1 MAFKWSLFLFLS
13 TTILFMIII
22 VNQHSVFGQSTTT
35 TKTTTTISIINQ
47 QPQSLDKLSS
57 NSYTLSSM
65 DDVEMLTYFLLYR
78 YGYFNHTSDHHHHHH
93 GKDDNQNDEDILTE
107 SKLREF
113 IEKIK
118 INQLVPNKRYEQ
130 SSSSSTLTSAAID
143 PKTKMC
149 SKFMLE
155 NLLKSKRWGP
165 SNGSSIN
172 SNNGVSLINSKINL
186 ICEAANSCKNA
197 KNLVDLV
204 GLNSIRTPT
213 LSQSIARLCPLMLFQ
228 MQEKECVDQQ
238 ESQFKAKNKPT
249 MSSVWGFGLLFVT
262 IVSFC
267 SIAGVGIL
275 PFLNEYSYQIMITIL
290 EGLAVGSLVGSALFH
305 LIPQAFNLM
314 IPGNHEYLWRALIIF
329 GGIYMFFWSERLMK
343 IVSEFRRRKKSKDFS
358 LPSTTSLEN
367 DPQKLRQ
374 VHYNNQIHC
383 DDQQQCGGDEQQ
395 NHHHQ
400 KSMVTIV
407 NNHHPHH
414 YNHHHGSNNH
424 IHDNN
429 DDDDGCRDRT
439 NSKMLSMK
447 HDHNIANHHHSHLH
461 PIGGNETD
469 EIATI
474 AWMIIFGDGLHNF
487 IDGVTMGAAF
497 SQSIL
502 EGISISVAVICEEF
516 PHELG
521 DFAILLGSGMSMRKA
536 LGYNFLSACTCY
548 LGFAFG
554 ILIGDLSDATPYVF
568 ALAAGMFL
576 YISLVDMMGE
586 LSNKLE
592 QAGKRGLS
600 HTLQMLLLQNLGII
614 IGVSIMFILAKY
626 SDRINFEG
634 LVPPKNSDIPFTE
647 S

>member
-1 MAFKWSLFLFLS
+1 MATISTWTLFSFL
-13 TTILFMIII
+13 IMIIFT
-22 VNQHSVFGQSTTT
+22 NNHSSMVFGQSTNTMMNG
-35 TKTTTTISIINQ
+35 SLQ
-47 QPQSLDKLSS
+47 PQPQPQS
-57 NSYTLSSM
+57 SYTLSSI
-65 DDVEMLTYFLLYR
+65 DDVEMLTYFLLWR
-78 YGYFNHTSDHHHHHH
+78 YGYFNTISDHHQHHNNR
-93 GKDDNQNDEDILTE
+93 GDDQNDEDALSE

-118 INQLVPNKRYEQ
+118 INQLIPNQGFGQ
-130 SSSSSTLTSAAID
+130 SSSSNVDL
-143 PKTKMC
+143 KTKMC
-149 SKFMLE
+149 SPSTLK
-155 NLLKSKRWGP
+155 NLMATKRWWP
-165 SNGSSIN
+165 GSQE
-172 SNNGVSLINSKINL
+172 NSKTKL
-186 ICEAANSCKNA
+186 ICEAASSCKNA

-204 GLNSIRTPT
+204 GLNSVRTPT

-228 MQEKECVDQQ
+228 MHEKECVDQQ
-238 ESQFKAKNKPT
+238 ENQFKAKNKP
-249 MSSVWGFGLLFVT
+249 SLGSVWGFGLLFVT

-275 PFLNEYSYQIMITIL
+275 PFLSEYSYQIMITIL

-367 DPQKLRQ
+367 DPRKLRQ
-374 VHYNNQIHC
+374 VH
-383 DDQQQCGGDEQQ
+383 DDGEQ
-395 NHHHQ
+395 
-400 KSMVTIV
+400 
-407 NNHHPHH
+407 NHHPHH
-414 YNHHHGSNNH
+414 HHKAMVTINCNHHYHGSNNH
-424 IHDNN
+424 IHDGNYSM
-429 DDDDGCRDRT
+429 DDVDIGGDGHDLS
-439 NSKMLSMK
+439 NSNKLSLK
-447 HDHNIANHHHSHLH
+447 HDGNHHQHSHHSHSH
-461 PIGGNETD
+461 NVGGETK

-548 LGFAFG
+548 LGFVFG
-554 ILIGDLSDATPYVF
+554 IFIGDLSDATPYVF

-592 QAGKRGLS
+592 QAGKRGLT
-600 HTLQMLLLQNLGII
+600 HTLRMLLLQNLGII
-614 IGVSIMFILAKY
+614 IGVSIMFVLAKY